1 MQLYMSAHMSFMLV
15 CTSTHICILGND
27 TPLYS
32 TVNPME
38 SCLLQVGTCLVWFP
52 YDCLKKKAKLM
63 NRKRKVVTWECL
75 DWMKNAAQ
83 QPNFYFHLLWRLNS
97 LFWDLFSKGLA
108 SNVIATVGCTWATK
122 HRWSYFK
129 THAMVWLRHLD
140 HISPWRGRRGAHTNP
155 VTGGHQQPQQP
166 ECQPGSTHSVTMEE
180 NCWSRFKSHTS
191 RWLLPESRMDEGGC
205 SSQRCLQ
212 GKRST
217 GTVTEHF

>member
-1 MQLYMSAHMSFMLV
+1 MSVRDLPS
-15 CTSTHICILGND
+15 IQE
-27 TPLYS
+27 
-32 TVNPME
+32 VN
-38 SCLLQVGTCLVWFP
+38 L
-52 YDCLKKKAKLM
+52 KKAKLM

-75 DWMKNAAQ
+75 DLMKNAAQ

-97 LFWDLFSKGLA
+97 LLLDLFSKGPA
-108 SNVIATVGCTWATK
+108 SNVIATVWCTWATK
-122 HRWSYFK
+122 HWWSYCK

-191 RWLLPESRMDEGGC
+191 RWPLPESRMDEGGC

-212 GKRST
+212 SERST
-217 GTVTEHF
+217 GSDGTFLMHLRNLPNQTSDLRCAEFQHRKDKSLWKQHCFW